1 MLEIKLVC
9 ICICILKWSDKAIL
23 LIRYFCTNV
32 SVALYNGEAVATSGS
47 SRIKV
52 GEIKW

>member
-9 ICICILKWSDKAIL
+9 ICILKWNDKAIL
-23 LIRYFCTNV
+23 LIRYFCTNA

>member
-23 LIRYFCTNV
+23 LIRYFARMRV
-32 SVALYNGEAVATSGS
+32 LLYTMVKLL
-47 SRIKV
+47 RPLDPV
-52 GEIKW
+52 VLKWGK

>member
-1 MLEIKLVC
+1 MLEIKLV
-9 ICICILKWSDKAIL
+9 CICILKWSDKAIL
-23 LIRYFCTNV
+23 LIRYFCTNA
-32 SVALYNGEAVATSGS
+32 SVALYNDEAVATSGS